1 MGIDPKDAPPCHRGT
16 CSTMFL
22 VALFVIARS
31 WKQTRCPTT
40 EEWIQ
45 KMLFIYTM
53 EYYSCIKNEDIP
65 SFAGK
70 WTEIEVQNTQDTVQN
85 SKRCKKL
92 KSPSEDTSVPLGR
105 GKKAITS
112 GEGGRD
118 LGGKV
123 DGVGRMEGEER
134 ET

>member
-1 MGIDPKDAPPCHRGT
+1 
-16 CSTMFL
+16 MFL

-92 KSPSEDTSVPLGR
+92 KSPSEDTSVLLVR

-123 DGVGRMEGEER
+123 HEGDGR
-134 ET
+134 EWGWGKRRT